1 MSLVDQATPATPAAD
16 PAAAAAATPTPPPA
30 AAPVTV
36 TPTGDW
42 YYDKDIKGTG
52 TPPEWLKGDKY
63 KTIADQAKAYAE
75 IEKKLGAFKGAPEK
89 YDLTLTNYPEIKFSE
104 EDPVLQNFIEG
115 AKKNGM
121 SQEYASELLNIYAE
135 ALTMG
140 IPDADAEMA
149 KLGANAQQDLQ
160 ILSQWANSAFTP
172 DEMEVFKRMTTTAE
186 SVRLFDKIRQLST
199 RADVAPP
206 GQPHQSRETKE
217 QVLQALDDPRYQ
229 IDATFRAEVRKRLA
243 MATGEK

>member
-16 PAAAAAATPTPPPA
+16 PAAAAAATPTPPA
-30 AAPVTV
+30 AAADPVAV

-52 TPPEWLKGDKY
+52 EKPEWLKDKY
-63 KTIADQAKAYAE
+63 KTAADQAKAYAE

-104 EDPVLQNFIEG
+104 EDPVLQQFIEG

-135 ALTMG
+135 ALTAG
-140 IPDADAEMA
+140 VPDADAEMA
-149 KLGANAQQDLQ
+149 KLGPNAQQDLQ
-160 ILSQWANSAFTP
+160 ILSNWASSAFTA
-172 DEMEVFKRMTTTAE
+172 EEFETFKRMTTTAE
-186 SVRLFDKIRQLST
+186 SVRFFDKIRQLST
-199 RADVAPP
+199 RADIAPP
-206 GQPHQSRETKE
+206 GQPHQARETKE
-217 QVLQALDDPRYQ
+217 QVLQALHDPRYQ
-229 IDATFRAEVRKRLA
+229 TDEVFRAEVRKRLA